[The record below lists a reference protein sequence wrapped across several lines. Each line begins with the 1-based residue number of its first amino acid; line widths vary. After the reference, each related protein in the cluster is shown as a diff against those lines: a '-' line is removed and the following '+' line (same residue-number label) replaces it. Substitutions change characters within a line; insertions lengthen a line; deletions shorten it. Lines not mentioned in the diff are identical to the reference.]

1 MPAFRSCTRVAMFT
15 TILATVGLTAAPAM
29 AEQPSAPSLK
39 SHGPIEVHR
48 LEDGSLARGP
58 RNEFITQN
66 WSGYAIGSYQSGQ
79 SYSSA
84 SATWV
89 VPTVTFSPTTSGT
102 AEQYSATWVGVGG
115 FCMNALCT
123 RADRTLIQ
131 LGTEQDISSSN
142 ATSYAAWYEM
152 LPQAPVAIPKVTI
165 HPGDKITAS
174 LQCVSP
180 CSANKTQLWQLNL
193 TNITT
198 GDSWNGSFNYRSSLA
213 SADWIEEAPV
223 SSTVLPLADFSVVG
237 ISPSLNSNTVLTS
250 ANAIQMNDPWG
261 QTSNPGSADST
272 SGSFSLCWGYQSM
285 TSPCPP
291 VVASQ
296 QP

>member
-1 MPAFRSCTRVAMFT
+1 MPSYPLFERVAAFT
-15 TILATVGLTAAPAM
+15 VLATVGFAAAPAM
-29 AEQPSAPSLK
+29 AEQPTVPSLR

-66 WSGYAIGSYQSGQ
+66 WSGYAIGNYQTGQ
-79 SYSSA
+79 SYTSA

-89 VPTVTFSPTTSGT
+89 VPTVAFGQTTSGT

-131 LGTEQDISSSN
+131 LGTEQDVSSSN
-142 ATSYAAWYEM
+142 VTSYSAWYEM
-152 LPQAPVAIPKVTI
+152 LPQAPVAIPVTI
-165 HPGDKITAS
+165 SPGDNIAAS

-180 CSANKTQLWQLNL
+180 CSAKKTQVWQLTL
-193 TNITT
+193 TNNST
-198 GDSWNGSFNYRSSLA
+198 GQTWSNNFNYRSSLA

-223 SSTVLPLADFSVVG
+223 SSSVLPLADFNVVG
-237 ISPSLNSNTVLTS
+237 ISPYLSSEPANLLTS

-261 QTSNPGSADST
+261 QTSNPGSSDST
-272 SGSFSLCWGYQSM
+272 TGNFSVCWGYQST
-285 TSPCPP
+285 TSPCPS

-296 QP
+296 P